1 MYDRRRA
8 YGNVG
13 SFDVNDVDPSPI
25 ETTIVNAKIKPKT
38 LETQT
43 LLKTALL
50 LFAVRTQM
58 LSQDYAK
65 VDEILALSD
74 MDELSPI
81 INDEIS
87 FYEKVIRNFI
97 VIRDLIDAFSSGTP
111 TRTDTRLDITTIR
124 TKRLELL

>member
-1 MYDRRRA
+1 
-8 YGNVG
+8 
-13 SFDVNDVDPSPI
+13 
-25 ETTIVNAKIKPKT
+25 
-38 LETQT
+38 
-43 LLKTALL
+43 
-50 LFAVRTQM
+50 
-58 LSQDYAK
+58 
-65 VDEILALSD
+65 

-124 TKRLELL
+124 TKRLEAAVKQAEESDCTAEAENYLSTGKVLRNLRVAVVNDDWKLVDQVQRFSND